1 MRGEDSNLVP
11 DVRDPQAGQKCDQ
24 EDKESC
30 VVDPER
36 NMRTRKLGIR
46 VKPFNVKMNK
56 TAMPRTIY
64 KFVALQ
70 DVRDQFPLIKR
81 QLVGG

>member
-11 DVRDPQAGQKCDQ
+11 DVGDPQAGQKCDQ

-36 NMRTRKLGIR
+36 NMRTRNLGIR
-46 VKPFNVKMNK
+46 VKSFNEENE
-56 TAMPRTIY
+56 AMPRVY
-64 KFVALQ
+64 Q
-70 DVRDQFPLIKR
+70 LI
-81 QLVGG
+81 LVTGLNGLSRS